1 VSEKEREEDEK
12 VGRKEKDW
20 VSGIQR

>member
-1 VSEKEREEDEK
+1 VSEKEIEEDEE
-12 VGRKEKDW
+12 VGRKENDW

>member
-1 VSEKEREEDEK
+1 VSEKEREEDEE

>member
-12 VGRKEKDW
+12 VGRKENDW

>member
-1 VSEKEREEDEK
+1 VNEKEIEEDEE
-12 VGRKEKDW
+12 VGRKENDW